1 MTRRDVLI
9 LAAIVVAFTVCA
21 LAIPWAKAA
30 DSFGM
35 PGDLT
40 VGDDLTVSGDAVVD
54 LKLSVGDTASFLF
67 YNCADILQQ
76 YVIQWDESAQTGK
89 AYPDTFL
96 GNMTARVLYAP
107 RVPGRIAYVDL
118 FVDTAGAG
126 WDSLKVD
133 ILGGADGDTTVFT
146 EDWTQPMLIPGD
158 GDKALSWI
166 DGRSGTL
173 DATHRV
179 IDAGE
184 IIYIDAELYGDNK
197 ASPPSGVIV
206 WLYYQP
212 DYQQD

>member
-1 MTRRDVLI
+1 MTRRDVLT
-9 LAAIVVAFTVCA
+9 LAAIVAAFLVCA
-21 LAIPWAKAA
+21 LVIPLAKAA
-30 DSFGM
+30 DTFAV
-35 PGDLT
+35 PGDHT
-40 VGDDLTVSGDAVVD
+40 VGDDLTVSGDAVIE

-96 GNMTARVLYAP
+96 GNMTARVIYAP
-107 RVPGRIAYVDL
+107 QVPGTIEYVNL
-118 FVDTAGAG
+118 FMDTAGAS

-133 ILGGADGDTTVFT
+133 ILASSTGDTSVFT

-158 GDKALSWI
+158 GDKGRSWV
-166 DGRSGTL
+166 DGRGGTL
-173 DATHRV
+173 DATHKV
-179 IDAGE
+179 IDKGE
-184 IIYIDAELYGDNK
+184 VIYLDAELYAGDK
-197 ASPPSGVIV
+197 GSPPSGIIV